1 MKAIPWGLNTKLM
14 HDFGTDRVG
23 QDNLYSAVI
32 LYRFDIVR
40 KHGLWPILH
49 TLIGLDEKTDFAKV

>member
-1 MKAIPWGLNTKLM
+1 M